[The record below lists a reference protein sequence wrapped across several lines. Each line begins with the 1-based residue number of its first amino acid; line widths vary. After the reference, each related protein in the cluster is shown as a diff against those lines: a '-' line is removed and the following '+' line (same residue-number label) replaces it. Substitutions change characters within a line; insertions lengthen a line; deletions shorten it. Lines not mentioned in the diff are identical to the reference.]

1 MAVQAI
7 KQLHPDIVAS
17 IQSKTLFSKD
27 EETLLGK
34 VSSVSSLNT
43 DWTWFPLRLEN
54 LEKWEG
60 IFQSEKSPGIFE
72 QTEKVQENHTKYW
85 KIVVGISEKYY
96 LLFFSD
102 I

>member
-1 MAVQAI
+1 MQAI

-43 DWTWFPLRLEN
+43 LIEMIKMF
-54 LEKWEG
+54 
-60 IFQSEKSPGIFE
+60 
-72 QTEKVQENHTKYW
+72 
-85 KIVVGISEKYY
+85 
-96 LLFFSD
+96 
-102 I
+102 